1 MDCGD
6 GRLCRQHRSPAIQ
19 VSVPGGC
26 DRGVQGRGL
35 ALGGGLGTAGRE
47 STVTP
52 VETLRAAGERGEG
65 VGDAGM
71 GSPGGGASVGR
82 LGRDDD
88 VSVGDGDV
96 EDGGSRGEADC
107 GGAGDDE
114 MVGATGGAREM
125 SP

>member
-1 MDCGD
+1 
-6 GRLCRQHRSPAIQ
+6 
-19 VSVPGGC
+19 
-26 DRGVQGRGL
+26 
-35 ALGGGLGTAGRE
+35 
-47 STVTP
+47 
-52 VETLRAAGERGEG
+52 
-65 VGDAGM
+65 M